1 MKLFDAHC
9 DTIEK
14 LCVPGVSLYTNNA
27 HCDLKR
33 MEAYDGFLQIFACC
47 VYPEYMGDDAFLR
60 ANRMIDAFQRQ
71 VAQNA
76 SHISLCCTVEEMD
89 RVLQTGGTGGILALE
104 GGSPLNRKLEN
115 LDYFYQKGVRLM
127 TLTWNHRNEL
137 GVGAMTAN
145 DEGLTDF
152 GKQVVERMN
161 HLGMIVD
168 VSHLSDAGFD
178 DVCQCSQVP
187 FVASH
192 SNARRICNHPRNLMD
207 DMIREIARR
216 KGMIGV
222 NLYPPFLTE
231 QSEATVD
238 HVVQHI
244 EHILSVGGENCVGL
258 GCDFDGIAVMPKD
271 IRGVQDVGKI
281 YNRLLQCNYSEGL
294 VEKIMYRNFIAFL
307 HNYKQYIKMV

>member
-14 LCVPGVSLYTNNA
+14 LCVPGTSFYENDA

-33 MEAYDGFLQIFACC
+33 MKAYDGFLQIFACC
-47 VYPEYMGDDAFLR
+47 VYPQYMGDAAFMQ
-60 ANRMIDAFQRQ
+60 ANRMIDTFRQ
-71 VAQNA
+71 AAAQNA
-76 SHISLCCTVEEMD
+76 GCISLCYTTEEMN
-89 RVLQTGGTGGILALE
+89 RVLQEGKMGAVLALE
-104 GGSPLNRKLEN
+104 GGSPLDGKLEN
-115 LDYFYQKGVRLM
+115 VDYFFKKGVRLM

-137 GVGAMTAN
+137 GTGAMTAN

-152 GKQVVERMN
+152 GKRVVERMN
-161 HLGMIVD
+161 HLGMIAD
-168 VSHLSDAGFD
+168 VSHLSDAGFY

-192 SNARRICNHPRNLMD
+192 SNARQICNHPRNLKD
-207 DMIREIARR
+207 DMIREIAKR

-244 EHILSVGGENCVGL
+244 EHIISIGGEDCVGL
-258 GCDFDGIAVMPKD
+258 GCDFDGIETTPKGIHGVED
-271 IRGVQDVGKI
+271 IEKI
-281 YNRLLQCNYSEGL
+281 YNRLLQCNYKEAL
-294 VEKIMYRNFIAFL
+294 VEKITYGNFIAFL
-307 HNYKQYIKMV
+307 HNYKQYIKIV